1 MWPMLLLLLPVALAM
16 LALGRVAHR
25 LLAPSGNPFAGPP
38 LEPPRPLVTDQRAR
52 DRVLKQGF
60 SVQRVPDQLDAV
72 VIGSGV
78 GGLAVAATLAKA
90 GRRVLVLEQHDQAGG
105 CCHTFQ
111 QHGIEFD
118 VGIHYVGQLHEGS
131 LLRVAL
137 DQVTDGQLCWHRL
150 PDPYDEVTLGPQRYL
165 LRSGKVAFVTALEEQ
180 FPAEKEAIREFMKLS
195 KVRPCSHLSM
205 GVARP
210 QGGDSLGYGVGMVAQ
225 VGTWLMGGRGGE
237 RAVGTVGTQVT
248 VVEGTLVMVASRHAA
263 LLALLKLS
271 PRWLVTLLL
280 RSGLLPRL
288 SPVFRMATTSHSQ
301 AAARLT
307 SNHDLR
313 ALFGYLFYGTA
324 PRDSSFLVSALMVH
338 HYQRGAWYPR
348 GGASEVAFHAVPVIE
363 RAGGAV
369 LVRAPVTRVLVS
381 STGTAMGVAVRA
393 GPGQEEL
400 QIRAP
405 LVISDAGV
413 FNTFG
418 KLLPPH
424 VRSHPGVRSRLAM
437 VRPGMGSFL
446 VFVGLRGSA
455 AELGLPPT
463 NFWIYPHNDLDAM
476 MTQYA
481 ALSRDDVPDNLAM
494 MFITFPAAK
503 DPTYEQRHPGR
514 SCMTILT
521 MARYEWF
528 EEWAGSRPRHR
539 GPEYQRYKMDIAQ
552 RLLDRALL
560 RFPHLRDKVE
570 FVEAATP
577 LTNQHYLGAA
587 RGEMYGTEHDL
598 RRFSPAVVAAL
609 RPDTP
614 VRNLYLTGQDV
625 FSCGLA
631 GAVHG
636 GLLCASAILGRL
648 LYLDLL
654 LLKRKIKRRQGR
666 HTA

>member
-1 MWPMLLLLLPVALAM
+1 PQCVPCLCAMSLRCPSMSLHVPPYPSMSLPCPRHTNVPSHPTPHCATPDKSKPCSPWLLLP
-16 LALGRVAHR
+16 RVHVTSPVSPHR
-25 LLAPSGNPFAGPP
+25 APCP
-38 LEPPRPLVTDQRAR
+38 
-52 DRVLKQGF
+52 
-60 SVQRVPDQLDAV
+60 
-72 VIGSGV
+72 
-78 GGLAVAATLAKA
+78 
-90 GRRVLVLEQHDQAGG
+90 
-105 CCHTFQ
+105 
-111 QHGIEFD
+111 HGT
-118 VGIHYVGQLHEGS
+118 GIHYVGQLHEGS

-180 FPAEKEAIREFMKLS
+180 FPAEKAAIREFMRLTK
-195 KVRPCSHLSM
+195 
-205 GVARP
+205 
-210 QGGDSLGYGVGMVAQ
+210 
-225 VGTWLMGGRGGE
+225 
-237 RAVGTVGTQVT
+237 
-248 VVEGTLVMVASRHAA
+248 VASRHAA

-301 AAARLT
+301 AAAQLT
-307 SNHDLR
+307 SNPDLR

-381 STGTAMGVAVRA
+381 ADGTALGVAVRA
-393 GPGQEEL
+393 GPGHEEL

-424 VRSHPGVRSRLAM
+424 VRSHPGKMALVSLVSSVSQTSPASPISPVSQASPVSPTSPHPHRSCHPRVSTQPHPGVTSRLAM

-476 MTQYA
+476 
-481 ALSRDDVPDNLAM
+481 
-494 MFITFPAAK
+494 
-503 DPTYEQRHPGR
+503 
-514 SCMTILT
+514 
-521 MARYEWF
+521 
-528 EEWAGSRPRHR
+528 
-539 GPEYQRYKMDIAQ
+539 
-552 RLLDRALL
+552 
-560 RFPHLRDKVE
+560 
-570 FVEAATP
+570 
-577 LTNQHYLGAA
+577 
-587 RGEMYGTEHDL
+587 
-598 RRFSPAVVAAL
+598 
-609 RPDTP
+609 
-614 VRNLYLTGQDV
+614 
-625 FSCGLA
+625 
-631 GAVHG
+631 
-636 GLLCASAILGRL
+636 
-648 LYLDLL
+648 
-654 LLKRKIKRRQGR
+654 
-666 HTA
+666 

>member
-1 MWPMLLLLLPVALAM
+1 LLLLLPVAVAL
-16 LALGRVAHR
+16 LALARVTHR
-25 LLAPSGNPFAGPP
+25 LLAPSGSPFSGPP
-38 LEPPRPLVTDQRAR
+38 PEPPRPLVTDQRAR
-52 DRVLKQGF
+52 DRVLKRAF
-60 SVQRVPDQLDAV
+60 SPQRVPERLDAV

-111 QHGIEFD
+111 QHGVEFD

-150 PDPYDEVTLGPQRYL
+150 PDPYDEVTLGTRRYH

-180 FPAEKEAIREFMKLS
+180 FPEEKAAIREFMRLS
-195 KVRPCSHLSM
+195 K
-205 GVARP
+205 
-210 QGGDSLGYGVGMVAQ
+210 
-225 VGTWLMGGRGGE
+225 
-237 RAVGTVGTQVT
+237 
-248 VVEGTLVMVASRHAA
+248 VASRHAA

-271 PRWLVTLLL
+271 PRWLVTALL
-280 RSGLLPRL
+280 RSGLLSRL
-288 SPVFRMATTSHSQ
+288 SPVFRMAATSHSQ

-307 SNHDLR
+307 ANRDLR
-313 ALFGYLFYGTA
+313 ALLGYLFYGTA

-348 GGASEVAFHAVPVIE
+348 GGSSEVAFHAVPVIE

-381 STGTAMGVAVRA
+381 AAGTALGVAVRA

-400 QIRAP
+400 EVRAP
-405 LVISDAGV
+405 LVISDAGL

-424 VRSHPGVRSRLAM
+424 LRGHPGKGTPCPRVPSGLG
-437 VRPGMGSFL
+437 VPGIPGVPSTPGVPSIPTSSSFL
-446 VFVGLRGSA
+446 TPR
-455 AELGLPPT
+455 
-463 NFWIYPHNDLDAM
+463 

-494 MFITFPAAK
+494 MFVTFPAAK

-528 EEWAGSRPRHR
+528 EEWAGSRPRQR
-539 GPEYQRYKMDIAQ
+539 GPEYRRYKMDIAG

-598 RRFSPAVVAAL
+598 RRFSPAAVAAL

-636 GLLCASAILGRL
+636 ALLCASAVLGRL

-654 LLKRKIKRRQGR
+654 LLKRKIK
-666 HTA
+666 

>member
-1 MWPMLLLLLPVALAM
+1 LLLLLPVALATM
-16 LALGRVAHR
+16 ALARVAHR
-25 LLAPSGNPFAGPP
+25 LLAPSGNPFSGPP

-60 SVQRVPDQLDAV
+60 SAQRVPDRLDAV

-111 QHGIEFD
+111 QHGVEFD

-150 PDPYDEVTLGPQRYL
+150 PDPYDEVTLGARRYL

-180 FPAEKEAIREFMKLS
+180 FPADKAAIREFMKLS
-195 KVRPCSHLSM
+195 K
-205 GVARP
+205 
-210 QGGDSLGYGVGMVAQ
+210 
-225 VGTWLMGGRGGE
+225 
-237 RAVGTVGTQVT
+237 
-248 VVEGTLVMVASRHAA
+248 VASRHAA

-307 SNHDLR
+307 ANPDLR
-313 ALFGYLFYGTA
+313 ALLGYLFYGTA
-324 PRDSSFLVSALMVH
+324 PRDSSFLVNALMVH

-348 GGASEVAFHAVPVIE
+348 GGGSGGAFHAVPVIE
-363 RAGGAV
+363 RAGGRV

-381 STGTAMGVAVRA
+381 AAGTALGVAVRA

-400 QIRAP
+400 EIRAP

-413 FNTFG
+413 FNTFER
-418 KLLPPH
+418 LLPPH
-424 VRSHPGVRSRLAM
+424 VRCHPGKATLVSPRVLSVLSVPGCPQHARILSIPDTPVSPHAQGQVSPVSSHTQGSGVRDPRGGRCHCHPHGGVAGCP
-437 VRPGMGSFL
+437 RPAG
-446 VFVGLRGSA
+446 
-455 AELGLPPT
+455 
-463 NFWIYPHNDLDAM
+463 
-476 MTQYA
+476 
-481 ALSRDDVPDNLAM
+481 
-494 MFITFPAAK
+494 K
-503 DPTYEQRHPGR
+503 

-539 GPEYQRYKMDIAQ
+539 GPEYRRYKMDIAR

-587 RGEMYGTEHDL
+587 RGEMYGSEHDL
-598 RRFSPAVVAAL
+598 RRFSPAAVAAL

-636 GLLCASAILGRL
+636 ALLCASAVLGRL

-654 LLKRKIKRRQGR
+654 LLKRKIKRRRGR
-666 HTA
+666 

>member
-1 MWPMLLLLLPVALAM
+1 MWPTLLLLLPVALAL
-16 LALGRVAHR
+16 LALARVTHR
-25 LLAPSGNPFAGPP
+25 LLAPSGNPFSGPP

-52 DRVLKQGF
+52 DRVLKRGF
-60 SVQRVPDQLDAV
+60 SPQRVPDPLDAV

-111 QHGIEFD
+111 QHGVEFD

-150 PDPYDEVTLGPQRYL
+150 PDPYDEVTLGAQSYR

-180 FPAEKEAIREFMKLS
+180 FPEEKEAIREFMKLS
-195 KVRPCSHLSM
+195 K
-205 GVARP
+205 
-210 QGGDSLGYGVGMVAQ
+210 
-225 VGTWLMGGRGGE
+225 
-237 RAVGTVGTQVT
+237 
-248 VVEGTLVMVASRHAA
+248 VASRHAA

-271 PRWLVTLLL
+271 PRWIVAALL

-288 SPVFRMATTSHSQ
+288 SPVFRMAATSHSQ

-307 SNHDLR
+307 ANRDLR
-313 ALFGYLFYGTA
+313 ALLGYLFYGTA
-324 PRDSSFLVSALMVH
+324 PSDSSFLVSALMVH

-348 GGASEVAFHAVPVIE
+348 GGSSEVAFHAVPVIE

-381 STGTAMGVAVRA
+381 AAGTALGVAVRA

-400 QIRAP
+400 EIRAP
-405 LVISDAGV
+405 LVISDAGL

-481 ALSRDDVPDNLAM
+481 ALS
-494 MFITFPAAK
+494 
-503 DPTYEQRHPGR
+503 
-514 SCMTILT
+514 S
-521 MARYEWF
+521 WF

-539 GPEYQRYKMDIAQ
+539 GPEYQRYKMDIAG
-552 RLLDRALL
+552 RLLERALL

-577 LTNQHYLGAA
+577 LSNQHYLGAA

-598 RRFSPAVVAAL
+598 RRFSPAAVAAL

-631 GAVHG
+631 GALHG
-636 GLLCASAILGRL
+636 GLLCASAVLGRL

-654 LLKRKIKRRQGR
+654 LLKRKIKAG
-666 HTA
+666 TIWVVLKGPCPSE

>member
-1 MWPMLLLLLPVALAM
+1 MWPTLLLLVALGV
-16 LALGRVAHR
+16 LALGRVAHK

-52 DRVLKQGF
+52 DRVLKRGF
-60 SVQRVPDQLDAV
+60 SPQRVPEQLDVV

-90 GRRVLVLEQHDQAGG
+90 GRRVLVLEQHDKAGG

-137 DQVTDGQLCWHRL
+137 DQLTDGQLCWQRL
-150 PDPYDEVTLGPQRYL
+150 PDPYDEVTLGPWRYQ
-165 LRSGKVAFVTALEEQ
+165 LRAGKVAFVTALEEQ
-180 FPAEKEAIREFMKLS
+180 FPMEKAAIREFMKIS
-195 KVRPCSHLSM
+195 K
-205 GVARP
+205 
-210 QGGDSLGYGVGMVAQ
+210 
-225 VGTWLMGGRGGE
+225 
-237 RAVGTVGTQVT
+237 
-248 VVEGTLVMVASRHAA
+248 VASRHVA
-263 LLALLKLS
+263 LLAVLKLV
-271 PRWLVTLLL
+271 PRWVVTLLL
-280 RSGLLPRL
+280 RSGLLSLL
-288 SPVFRMATTSHSQ
+288 SPVFRLAATSHSQ
-301 AAARLT
+301 AVAQLT
-307 SNHDLR
+307 SDPDLR
-313 ALFGYLFYGTA
+313 ALLGYLFYGTA
-324 PRDSSFLVSALMVH
+324 PRDSSFLANVLMVH

-348 GGASEVAFHAVPVIE
+348 GGASEIAFHAVPVIE

-381 STGTAMGVAVRA
+381 PTGTALGVAVQV
-393 GPGQEEL
+393 GSSEEEL
-400 QIRAP
+400 EIRVP
-405 LVISDAGV
+405 LVISDAGI

-418 KLLPPH
+418 KLLPPQI
-424 VRSHPGVRSRLAM
+424 RSHPGVQSRLAM
-437 VRPGMGSFL
+437 VRPSMGSFL

-463 NFWIYPHNDLDAM
+463 NFWIYPHNDLDTM
-476 MTQYA
+476 MTRYA
-481 ALSRDDVPDNLAM
+481 ALSRDDVPENLAM

-528 EEWAGSRPRHR
+528 EEWAGSLPRHR
-539 GPEYQRYKMDIAQ
+539 SPGYQQYKMSIAQ
-552 RLLDRALL
+552 RLLERALL

-570 FVEAATP
+570 FVEAASP
-577 LTNQHYLGAA
+577 LTNQHYLAAPHGA
-587 RGEMYGTEHDL
+587 MYGAEHDL
-598 RRFSPAVVAAL
+598 GRFCPTVMATL
-609 RPDTP
+609 RADTP

-636 GLLCASAILGRL
+636 GLLCASAVLGRL

>member
-1 MWPMLLLLLPVALAM
+1 MWPVLLLLLLLPVALAT
-16 LALGRVAHR
+16 LALARVAHR
-25 LLAPSGNPFAGPP
+25 LLAPSGNPFSGPP

-60 SVQRVPDQLDAV
+60 SARRVPAPLDAV

-111 QHGIEFD
+111 QHGVEFD

-150 PDPYDEVTLGPQRYL
+150 PDPYDEVTLGARRYL

-180 FPAEKEAIREFMKLS
+180 FPEDKEAIREFMKLS
-195 KVRPCSHLSM
+195 KVASLRLSP
-205 GVARP
+205 AAA
-210 QGGDSLGYGVGMVAQ
+210 GG
-225 VGTWLMGGRGGE
+225 GG
-237 RAVGTVGTQVT
+237 GTVAVPQ
-248 VVEGTLVMVASRHAA
+248 VASRHAA

-271 PRWLVTLLL
+271 PRWLVTALL

-307 SNHDLR
+307 SNPDLR

-324 PRDSSFLVSALMVH
+324 PRDSSFLVNALMVH

-381 STGTAMGVAVRA
+381 ADGTALGVAVRA
-393 GPGQEEL
+393 GPGEEEL
-400 QIRAP
+400 EIRAP

-424 VRSHPGVRSRLAM
+424 VRSHPGVRSLLAM
-437 VRPGMGSFL
+437 LRPGMGSFL

-455 AELGLPPT
+455 AELRLPPT

-476 MTQYA
+476 MTRYA

-552 RLLDRALL
+552 RLLERALL

-570 FVEAATP
+570 FVEAASP
-577 LTNQHYLGAA
+577 LSNQHYLGAA

-598 RRFSPAVVAAL
+598 RRFSPAAVAAL

-636 GLLCASAILGRL
+636 GLLCASAVLGRL

>member
-1 MWPMLLLLLPVALAM
+1 MWPTLLLLLPLALAA
-16 LALGRVAHR
+16 LALARVAHR

-38 LEPPRPLVTDQRAR
+38 PGPPRPLVTDQRAR

-60 SVQRVPDQLDAV
+60 SARRVPERLDAV

-90 GRRVLVLEQHDQAGG
+90 GRRVLVLEQHEQAGG

-111 QHGIEFD
+111 QHGVEFD

-150 PDPYDEVTLGPQRYL
+150 PDPYDEVTLGPRRYL

-180 FPAEKEAIREFMKLS
+180 FPDEKEAIREFMRLS
-195 KVRPCSHLSM
+195 KVWPWATGGPGATAVTALRPWWWPVPLVAHG
-205 GVARP
+205 GV
-210 QGGDSLGYGVGMVAQ
+210 
-225 VGTWLMGGRGGE
+225 
-237 RAVGTVGTQVT
+237 TQ
-248 VVEGTLVMVASRHAA
+248 VASRHAA

-271 PRWLVTLLL
+271 PRWLVAALL

-288 SPVFRMATTSHSQ
+288 SPVFRLAATSHSQ

-307 SNHDLR
+307 ANRDLR

-381 STGTAMGVAVRA
+381 ADGTALGVAVRA
-393 GPGQEEL
+393 GPGEEEL
-400 QIRAP
+400 EIRAP

-424 VRSHPGVRSRLAM
+424 ARGHPGVRSLLAAL
-437 VRPGMGSFL
+437 RPGMGSFL

-476 MTQYA
+476 MTRYA
-481 ALSRDDVPDNLAM
+481 ALSRDDVPENLAM

-539 GPEYQRYKMDIAQ
+539 GPDYERYKMDIAQ

-560 RFPHLRDKVE
+560 RFPHLRDKVD

-577 LTNQHYLGAA
+577 LSNQHYLGAA

-598 RRFSPAVVAAL
+598 RRFSPAVLAAL

-636 GLLCASAILGRL
+636 GLLCASAVLGRL

>member
-1 MWPMLLLLLPVALAM
+1 MWPPLLLLLPVALVALVA
-16 LALGRVAHR
+16 LARVTHR
-25 LLAPSGNPFAGPP
+25 LLAPSGNPFSGPP

-52 DRVLKQGF
+52 DRVLKRAF
-60 SVQRVPDQLDAV
+60 SPQRVPDPLDAV

-111 QHGIEFD
+111 QHGFEFD

-150 PDPYDEVTLGPQRYL
+150 PDPYDEVTLGTQRYR

-180 FPAEKEAIREFMKLS
+180 FPEEKEAIREFMRLS
-195 KVRPCSHLSM
+195 K
-205 GVARP
+205 
-210 QGGDSLGYGVGMVAQ
+210 
-225 VGTWLMGGRGGE
+225 
-237 RAVGTVGTQVT
+237 
-248 VVEGTLVMVASRHAA
+248 VASRHAA

-271 PRWLVTLLL
+271 PGWLVTALL

-288 SPVFRMATTSHSQ
+288 SPVFRMATTSHSR

-307 SNHDLR
+307 ANRDLR
-313 ALFGYLFYGTA
+313 ALLGYLFYGQ
-324 PRDSSFLVSALMVH
+324 RLSESSFLVSALMVH

-348 GGASEVAFHAVPVIE
+348 GGSSELAFHAVPVIE

-381 STGTAMGVAVRA
+381 AAGTALGVAVRT
-393 GPGQEEL
+393 GPGEEEL
-400 QIRAP
+400 EVRAP
-405 LVISDAGV
+405 LVISDAGI

-424 VRSHPGVRSRLAM
+424 VRCHPGVLSRLSL

-455 AELGLPPT
+455 AQLELPPT
-463 NFWIYPHNDLDAM
+463 NFWIYPHNDLDTM
-476 MTQYA
+476 MTQYS

-494 MFITFPAAK
+494 MFITFPVAK
-503 DPTYEQRHPGR
+503 DPTYDQRHPGK

-528 EEWAGSRPRHR
+528 EEWAGGRPRHR
-539 GPEYQRYKMDIAQ
+539 GPDYERYKMEIAG
-552 RLLDRALL
+552 RLLERALL

-577 LTNQHYLGAA
+577 LSNQHYLGAA

-598 RRFSPAVVAAL
+598 RRFSPNAVAAL

-636 GLLCASAILGRL
+636 ALLCASAVLGRL

-654 LLKRKIKRRQGR
+654 LLKRRIKRRRGR

>member
-1 MWPMLLLLLPVALAM
+1 MWPALLLLVALTV

-38 LEPPRPLVTDQRAR
+38 LEPPRPLVTDQRTR
-52 DRVLKQGF
+52 DRVLKRGF
-60 SVQRVPDQLDAV
+60 SAQRVPDQLDAV

-105 CCHTFQ
+105 CCHTFE

-131 LLRVAL
+131 LLRVLL
-137 DQVTDGQLCWHRL
+137 DQLTDGQLCWHRL
-150 PDPYDEVTLGPQRYL
+150 PDPYDEVTLGPQRYQ

-180 FPAEKEAIREFMKLS
+180 FPAEKAAIREFMKLS
-195 KVRPCSHLSM
+195 KV
-205 GVARP
+205 
-210 QGGDSLGYGVGMVAQ
+210 
-225 VGTWLMGGRGGE
+225 
-237 RAVGTVGTQVT
+237 
-248 VVEGTLVMVASRHAA
+248 ASRHVA
-263 LLALLKLS
+263 LLAVLKLS

-280 RSGLLPRL
+280 RLGLLPRL

-301 AAARLT
+301 AVAQLT
-307 SNHDLR
+307 SDPDLR
-313 ALFGYLFYGTA
+313 ALLGYLFYGTA
-324 PRDSSFLVSALMVH
+324 PRDSSFLVNALMVH

-381 STGTAMGVAVRA
+381 AAGTALGVAVRA
-393 GPGQEEL
+393 GPADEEL
-400 QIRAP
+400 EIRAP
-405 LVISDAGV
+405 IVISDAGV

-418 KLLPPH
+418 KLLPRH
-424 VRSHPGVRSRLAM
+424 VRSLPGVRSLLDM

-481 ALSRDDVPDNLAM
+481 ALSRDDVPENLAM

-503 DPTYEQRHPGR
+503 DPTYEQRHPGK

-552 RLLDRALL
+552 RLLERALL

-570 FVEAATP
+570 FVEAASP

-598 RRFSPAVVAAL
+598 LRFSPAVVAAL

-614 VRNLYLTGQDV
+614 VRNLYLTGV
-625 FSCGLA
+625 SLS
-631 GAVHG
+631 HG
-636 GLLCASAILGRL
+636 GCPQGRMCSPVGWRGLCTGGCSAPRPSWAACSTWTCCSSRGKSSGARAGTRREGTAGLGDACPRGWPGAGSGSQLNKSRRPTGLHLSLGRGW
-648 LYLDLL
+648 
-654 LLKRKIKRRQGR
+654 KRG
-666 HTA
+666 

>member
-1 MWPMLLLLLPVALAM
+1 MWLTLLLLVALAL
-16 LALGRVAHR
+16 LALGRVLYR

-38 LEPPRPLVTDQRAR
+38 LQPPRPLVTDQRAR
-52 DRVLKQGF
+52 DRVLK
-60 SVQRVPDQLDAV
+60 R
-72 VIGSGV
+72 
-78 GGLAVAATLAKA
+78 
-90 GRRVLVLEQHDQAGG
+90 
-105 CCHTFQ
+105 
-111 QHGIEFD
+111 
-118 VGIHYVGQLHEGS
+118 
-131 LLRVAL
+131 
-137 DQVTDGQLCWHRL
+137 
-150 PDPYDEVTLGPQRYL
+150 
-165 LRSGKVAFVTALEEQ
+165 
-180 FPAEKEAIREFMKLS
+180 
-195 KVRPCSHLSM
+195 
-205 GVARP
+205 
-210 QGGDSLGYGVGMVAQ
+210 
-225 VGTWLMGGRGGE
+225 
-237 RAVGTVGTQVT
+237 
-248 VVEGTLVMVASRHAA
+248 
-263 LLALLKLS
+263 
-271 PRWLVTLLL
+271 
-280 RSGLLPRL
+280 
-288 SPVFRMATTSHSQ
+288 
-301 AAARLT
+301 
-307 SNHDLR
+307 
-313 ALFGYLFYGTA
+313 GTA
-324 PRDSSFLVSALMVH
+324 PRDSSFLVNALMVH

-363 RAGGAV
+363 SAGGAV

-381 STGTAMGVAVRA
+381 AAGTAGGVRA
-393 GPGQEEL
+393 GAGEEEEEEL
-400 QIRAP
+400 EIRAP
-405 LVISDAGV
+405 LVISDAGL

-418 KLLPPH
+418 RLLPPH
-424 VRSHPGVRSRLAM
+424 ARGHPGVRSRLAM

-455 AELGLPPT
+455 AELSLPPT
-463 NFWIYPHNDLDAM
+463 NFWIYPNNDLDTT

-481 ALSRDDVPDNLAM
+481 ALSRDDVPENLAM

-528 EEWAGSRPRHR
+528 EEWAGTRPRHR
-539 GPEYQRYKMDIAQ
+539 GPDYQGYKMDIAQ
-552 RLLDRALL
+552 RLLDRALQ
-560 RFPHLRDKVE
+560 RFPHLRDKVD

-577 LTNQHYLGAA
+577 LSNQHYLGAA

>member
-1 MWPMLLLLLPVALAM
+1 MWLTLLLLVALAL
-16 LALGRVAHR
+16 LALGRVLYR

-38 LEPPRPLVTDQRAR
+38 LQPPRPLVTDQRAR
-52 DRVLKQGF
+52 DRVLKRAF
-60 SVQRVPDQLDAV
+60 SAHRVPDRLDAV

-111 QHGIEFD
+111 QHGTEFD
-118 VGIHYVGQLHEGS
+118 VGIHYVGQMHEGS

-137 DQVTDGQLCWHRL
+137 DQMTDGQLCWHRL
-150 PDPYDEVTLGPQRYL
+150 PDPYDEVTLGTQRYH

-180 FPAEKEAIREFMKLS
+180 FPAEKEAIREFMKLT
-195 KVRPCSHLSM
+195 K
-205 GVARP
+205 
-210 QGGDSLGYGVGMVAQ
+210 
-225 VGTWLMGGRGGE
+225 
-237 RAVGTVGTQVT
+237 
-248 VVEGTLVMVASRHAA
+248 VASRHAA

-280 RSGLLPRL
+280 RLGLLPRL

-301 AAARLT
+301 AVAQLT
-307 SNHDLR
+307 SNPDLR

-324 PRDSSFLVSALMVH
+324 PRDSSFLVNALMVH

-363 RAGGAV
+363 SAGGAV

-381 STGTAMGVAVRA
+381 AAGTAGGVRA
-393 GPGQEEL
+393 GAGEEEEEEL
-400 QIRAP
+400 EIRAP
-405 LVISDAGV
+405 LVISDAGL

-418 KLLPPH
+418 RLLPPH
-424 VRSHPGVRSRLAM
+424 ARGHPGVRSRLAM

-455 AELGLPPT
+455 AELSLPPT
-463 NFWIYPHNDLDAM
+463 NFWIYPNNDLDTT

-481 ALSRDDVPDNLAM
+481 ALSRDDVPENLAM

-528 EEWAGSRPRHR
+528 EEWAGTRPRHR
-539 GPEYQRYKMDIAQ
+539 GPDYQGYKMDIAQ
-552 RLLDRALL
+552 RLLDRALQ
-560 RFPHLRDKVE
+560 RFPHLRDKVD

-577 LTNQHYLGAA
+577 LSNQHYLGAA

-654 LLKRKIKRRQGR
+654 GMGQGLE
-666 HTA
+666 